1 MDKRSFRDYLYWGVT
16 TVAVIAVCILFWFSV
31 QHWDVVYAGIKKLM
45 KILAPIIYGAILAY
59 LTAPIYNRVS
69 NWTASLLGRVWKEKR
84 HVQGAARLAGT
95 VASLAMIFLVV
106 LGMFQLLIPQL
117 IESLKGIQS
126 SFPSYLQNLYL
137 WLQEL
142 LKNNP
147 DIEAVVLANIQTY
160 LQMFQSWAEKFFTNI
175 DIGRVAEIVTG
186 VSSSLLSVLDVIK
199 NWFIGLIVM
208 VYLLNIKDTL
218 TAQGKKI
225 IYGCLK
231 LRAANAVVEE
241 LRFVNQMF
249 GGFIVG
255 KLLDSLIIGIIC
267 FIGVSFMNMPF
278 AMLLSVIVG
287 VTNIIPFFGPF
298 IGAIPTGFLVLLVS
312 PVKCVYYLLWIFLLQ
327 QFDGNILGPK
337 ILGNSTG
344 LSSFWVLFSIL
355 LFGGLFGFIG
365 MIIAVPAFAVIYD
378 LIARFVHHSLRM
390 RRLPQETD
398 SYRDL
403 DHIDEKNKTFI
414 K

>member
-69 NWTASLLGRVWKEKR
+69 NWTVSLLGRVWKEKR

-95 VASLAMIFLVV
+95 VASLAMIFVVV

-378 LIARFVHHSLRM
+378 LIARFVHHSLQM

>member
-312 PVKCVYYLLWIFLLQ
+312 PVKCVYYLMWIFLLQ